1 MSSDIEKNI
10 KIFKRVTSI
19 KEIDWY
25 RVSIKSLLPESF
37 IHDNMDFLDWAA
49 ISRYQKLSIPFII
62 NHDKQVDWY
71 FIVKKYDL
79 PEPDLP
85 IPSIELL
92 FIFKSLSMKIL
103 YQKIV
108 LKHDSHEVPM
118 VHDE

>member
-37 IHDNMDFLDWAA
+37 IHDNMDFLDWVA

-79 PEPDLP
+79 PEVMITHYYEQFDAKTRA
-85 IPSIELL
+85 LL
-92 FIFKSLSMKIL
+92 E
-103 YQKIV
+103 
-108 LKHDSHEVPM
+108 D
-118 VHDE
+118 DE